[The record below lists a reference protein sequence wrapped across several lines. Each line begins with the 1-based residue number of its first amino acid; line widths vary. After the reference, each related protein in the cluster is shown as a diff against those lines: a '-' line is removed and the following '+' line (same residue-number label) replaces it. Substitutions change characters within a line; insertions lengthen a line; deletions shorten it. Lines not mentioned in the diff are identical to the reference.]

1 MTDRSK
7 QPTWDPLVLAGQLQ
21 NIAMQSQLLMQRF
34 LSSQTDAT
42 KIGMGDTSTLGFDF
56 VDLMTKMMTDP
67 TAVARAQIDLFNQS
81 LAVWQKTAE
90 RMFVPQ
96 APDADKPKDKRF
108 KHPDWT
114 ENAIFSFVKD
124 SYLVAA
130 KSILSTVREI
140 KGMDNA
146 AARKVDFYTRQF
158 VDALSP
164 SNFVATNPEVLT
176 ATLESGGQ
184 NLLRGLENLLSDLGR
199 GAGRLSITMTDMSA
213 FRLGENIATTSGK
226 IVYQNN
232 LMQLI
237 QYAPSTQAV
246 RRRPLLIVPP
256 WINKFYVLDLKPKN
270 SFIKW
275 AVDQGHTVFVISWVN
290 PDEKLAEKSFEDYML
305 EGPVAALGAIER
317 ATDERRVNAV
327 GYCLGGTLLAST
339 AAYLAAKNDDRLA
352 SATYFVTLVDFTDV
366 GDMAV
371 FIDNEQ
377 LASLE
382 RRMRERGYLEA
393 EDMATSFNMLRANDL
408 IWSFVINN
416 YLLGK
421 EQVPFD
427 LLFWNSDSTRM
438 PAAMHSFYLRKMYQQ
453 NLLAK
458 PGGVTLAETP
468 IDLSKIK
475 IPTFILST
483 REDHIAPWKS
493 TYAATHLYSGP
504 IKFVMSAAG
513 HMAGVISAPGSKYGH
528 WTNDNLPASPDE
540 WFSGATSHQ
549 GSWWPVWDEWITRLD
564 PDRIPAREPGG
575 GKLSIVEDAPGS
587 YVRVRAVA
595 A

>member
-275 AVDQGHTVFVISWVN
+275 AVDQGHTVFVMSWVN

-305 EGPVAALGAIER
+305 EGPVAALDAIER
-317 ATDERRVNAV
+317 AIGERRVNAI

-438 PAAMHSFYLRKMYQQ
+438 PPAMHSFYLRKMYQQ